1 MAAVLGDKWA
11 VDVFR
16 RSREQTDRAWCWGTD
31 ATDAPAFMHELP
43 DQPIAGNEI
52 VVAVDVTGPV
62 RVDRLPEHVAGL
74 PVARLHPEGSPTGD
88 AILRSPAAVDAFSAA
103 WRGLLSALES
113 DFPDVRQLHVAAA
126 VPVPAAIAIGR
137 FHRTYMDPTLV
148 MYELGDD
155 KRYTKALEIPA

>member
-1 MAAVLGDKWA
+1 M
-11 VDVFR
+11 
-16 RSREQTDRAWCWGTD
+16 RAWPYTPKNHAD
-31 ATDAPAFMHELP
+31 
-43 DQPIAGNEI
+43 
-52 VVAVDVTGPV
+52 GPPLSSGHADP
-62 RVDRLPEHVAGL
+62 RNSTTPRDSHL

-113 DFPDVRQLHVAAA
+113 DFPDVRRLHVAAA

-155 KRYTKALEIPA
+155 KHYTKALEIPA